1 MAGELKHKDVGPEL
15 TYAEYHATDSHTID
29 GADAGTVIAGK
40 ATLAEVKA
48 DTDIATAI
56 TNSHASGSDNQV
68 IPDELA
74 DLSDDATHRLVT
86 DTEKSTWSGKT
97 DLATVKAD
105 TDVASAISLKHT
117 QGTDQGLD
125 TGGLNAV
132 TAAEVKGAV
141 TNSHAPGS
149 DNQVIPDQLS
159 DLSDDATHRL
169 VTDTEKSTWN
179 GKTDLSTVKADTD
192 IASAIS
198 LKHTQGTDQGL
209 DTGGANAVTAAQAKA
224 GYTHSGTSHAPSDSV
239 SLSTVKADADV
250 ADAISKKH
258 SAVTVS
264 APISLSGQALSL
276 VNDAAAAITEIDTGA
291 LANSDTVIPT
301 SKAVTTA
308 IAGVGS
314 GDVTSSSNLTDHCL
328 VRGDGGAKG
337 IQTTGIVVDDSG
349 RMVNTSQPAFLA
361 YINATQSNVTGDGT
375 FWNATGAFWTEVYD
389 QGGNLSDGTFTA
401 PVTGK
406 YNFSCGAYMQELSSS
421 HVFAIFLYTS
431 NATYYGCIN
440 MPTGLSSTIDYFC
453 SFIGVDMD
461 ANDTAYMQIIS
472 SGSTKTVD
480 VGSNGRGSM
489 FSGHL
494 VC

>member
-1 MAGELKHKDVGPEL
+1 LAGELKHKDVGPEL

-29 GADAGTVIAGK
+29 GVDAGTVIAGK

-48 DTDIATAI
+48 DTDIATAL
-56 TNSHASGSDNQV
+56 TNSHAS
-68 IPDELA
+68 
-74 DLSDDATHRLVT
+74 
-86 DTEKSTWSGKT
+86 
-97 DLATVKAD
+97 
-105 TDVASAISLKHT
+105 
-117 QGTDQGLD
+117 
-125 TGGLNAV
+125 
-132 TAAEVKGAV
+132 
-141 TNSHAPGS
+141 GS

-179 GKTDLSTVKADTD
+179 GKTDLTTVKADTD
-192 IASAIS
+192 VASAIN

-224 GYTHSGTSHAPSDSV
+224 GYTHSGTSHAPSDAV
-239 SLSTVKADADV
+239 SLTTVKADADV
-250 ADAISKKH
+250 SDAISKKH

-276 VNDAAAAITEIDTGA
+276 VNDAAATITEIDTGA

-308 IAGVGS
+308 IAGVSG
-314 GDVTSSSNLTDHCL
+314 GDVTAASNLTDNCL

-337 IQTTGIVVDDSG
+337 IQTTGIVIDDSG

-361 YINATQSNVTGDGT
+361 YINAVQADVTGDGT
-375 FWNATGAFWTEVYD
+375 SWNAVGDFWTEVYD
-389 QGGNLSDGTFTA
+389 QGGCFSQGTFTA
-401 PVTGK
+401 QVTGK
-406 YNFSCGAYMQELSSS
+406 YNFTVGAYVQELTTA
-421 HVFAIFLYTS
+421 HVLSIFLYTS
-431 NATYYGCIN
+431 NSQYYGCIN
-440 MPTGLSSTIDYFC
+440 LPTGLSSTIDFSC
-453 SFIGVDMD
+453 TFIAVDMD
-461 ANDTAYMQIIS
+461 INDTAYMQVYS
-472 SGSTKTVD
+472 NGGSKVVN
-480 VGSNGRGSM
+480 VGSNARGSM